1 MFCVKL
7 LFSWVSLTFP
17 EHSHDS
23 WCHLKE
29 LVYGKGFWLLNH
41 SGSFCFNE
49 LECCHVRVRKGTS
62 TNAFRSDSKWEP
74 GQGRRSAKAIT
85 LTFISGGA
93 LNLSGNSPGNLFIF
107 ATLEHRAWWLPCEG
121 ESIIALAGWSATPYL
136 YSPSPAAVR
145 LLCMHCLVIQPL
157 KRALCVC
164 TNFLWWIAVWREKV
178 AVFFVWLCPVHC

>member
-1 MFCVKL
+1 MTPGAISRSLCMEKAFGYWITVAPFALMNWNVAMSESGKEPAPMRFVLTLSENQDKDVAL
-7 LFSWVSLTFP
+7 L
-17 EHSHDS
+17 
-23 WCHLKE
+23 
-29 LVYGKGFWLLNH
+29 
-41 SGSFCFNE
+41 
-49 LECCHVRVRKGTS
+49 
-62 TNAFRSDSKWEP
+62 
-74 GQGRRSAKAIT
+74 RRLPWPLSVE
-85 LTFISGGA
+85 GA